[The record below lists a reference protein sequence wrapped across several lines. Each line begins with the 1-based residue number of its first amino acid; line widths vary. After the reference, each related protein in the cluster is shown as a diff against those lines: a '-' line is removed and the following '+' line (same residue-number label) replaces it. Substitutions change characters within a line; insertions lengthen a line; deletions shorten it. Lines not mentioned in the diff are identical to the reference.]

1 MEGENRLS
9 SLTLVFLIPLIHRSL
24 EFLGIVTEQ
33 DFSKSLNNG
42 LFGNSTVIRQFTEKQ
57 WLLGWNRIFFKKED
71 KGENSHPPSKKE
83 EM

>member
-9 SLTLVFLIPLIHRSL
+9 SLILVFLISLVHRSL

-42 LFGNSTVIRQFTEKQ
+42 LSLFS
-57 WLLGWNRIFFKKED
+57 
-71 KGENSHPPSKKE
+71 
-83 EM
+83 